1 MPRRVNLPGADE
13 LFRPTAKEG
22 TAGAAPAR
30 PPREPLPRSPGAPSE
45 PAQLTPRRLPT
56 TTRLQAVG
64 DAPSPTESGRVKHD
78 EKMTIYV
85 TADELLAVEQARLQ
99 LRAALGRTVDRGR
112 FVRAAVAL
120 ALADLDERGT
130 DSAVAR
136 RLSDT

>member
-22 TAGAAPAR
+22 TAGATPAR
-30 PPREPLPRSPGAPSE
+30 PPREPLPKSPGAASE
-45 PAQLTPRRLPT
+45 PPSQLTARRLPGA
-56 TTRLQAVG
+56 TRLQAVG
-64 DAPSPTESGRVKHD
+64 EAPSSESGRVKHD
-78 EKMTIYV
+78 EKMTVYV

-120 ALADLDERGT
+120 ALADLDEHGI